1 MAKVSQGKSLQMGGQ
16 ADLFPCQGPPSSPH
30 QAPHQQAVPGQQHET
45 QQQQIDAHGE
55 HDDGRDGEQQGGATD
70 RSRGWIPQARG
81 GLDSTGRKGD
91 ETWRGCGDTE
101 TPGGTQEVAG
111 KQGGTAT
118 MWCGE
123 SNRATL
129 SGPGRAPGE
138 GHSNMLQYSCREML
152 WTEGPGGLQFMG
164 SQRVGHDSN

>member
-30 QAPHQQAVPGQQHET
+30 QAPHQQAVPGQQHKT

-55 HDDGRDGEQQGGATD
+55 HDDGRDGKQQGGAAD
-70 RSRGWIPQARG
+70 GSRGWIPRARG

-91 ETWRGCGDTE
+91 ETWKGCGDTE

-138 GHSNMLQYSCREML
+138 GHSNMLQYSCLGNAMDRGA
-152 WTEGPGGLQFMG
+152 WWATVHGVAK
-164 SQRVGHDSN
+164 SRTR